1 VLSLVSGSDG
11 NVQFLQTQ
19 PQMTSPATS
28 LNPTQTYITLPITIP
43 PSKPGDA
50 TQTFQIQVLNP
61 NPVQQAPKFQMGQM
75 QIPIHGLQQHGTT
88 VLTVAYSPQ
97 DGEMIPNQMP
107 DGAPVTVLAAIQ
119 PQDLQLL
126 AQQNGMQQHLQHASD
141 SDDTG
146 EKEHRGRINIKT
158 EPSFWGQNPVTI
170 AASNALTTDLS
181 EYFAA
186 RNMNLQP
193 YLKFNTEGLNIKKEL
208 YSEALAQLQLSND
221 NNNVITINNN
231 YNADNSNT
239 SASAGGDTTHDQST
253 EMENSLLGEEEADE
267 KMEID
272 ANGKVKKKRK
282 IKKKPPKPKRPKPG
296 QVHIATALD
305 GTILFC
311 CPECQMAYPE
321 KESLESHLAVHKIER
336 R

>member
-1 VLSLVSGSDG
+1 
-11 NVQFLQTQ
+11 
-19 PQMTSPATS
+19 MTSPATT
-28 LNPTQTYITLPITIP
+28 LNATQTYITLPITIP

-61 NPVQQAPKFQMGQM
+61 NPVPQAQKFQMGQM

-97 DGEMIPNQMP
+97 DGELLPNHMP
-107 DGAPVTVLAAIQ
+107 DGGPVTVLAAIQ

-126 AQQNGMQQHLQHASD
+126 AHQNGLAQQHMHQQTSD
-141 SDDTG
+141 SDDNQ
-146 EKEHRGRINIKT
+146 EKDRSRINIKT
-158 EPSFWGQNPVTI
+158 EPSFWAQNPVTI
-170 AASNALTTDLS
+170 SAPNALTTDLS
-181 EYFAA
+181 EYFHA

-193 YLKFNTEGLNIKKEL
+193 YLKFNTDGLNIKKEL
-208 YSEALAQLQLSND
+208 YNDALAQLQLSD
-221 NNNVITINNN
+221 NNNVISINNN

-239 SASAGGDTTHDQST
+239 SMSAAGDTTLDHST
-253 EMENSLLGEEEADE
+253 EMENSQMTDNGEECDE
-267 KMEID
+267 KLEMD

>member
-1 VLSLVSGSDG
+1 
-11 NVQFLQTQ
+11 
-19 PQMTSPATS
+19 MTSPATT
-28 LNPTQTYITLPITIP
+28 LNATQTYITLPITIP

-61 NPVQQAPKFQMGQM
+61 NPVPQAQKFQMGQM

-97 DGEMIPNQMP
+97 DGELLSNHMP
-107 DGAPVTVLAAIQ
+107 DGGPVTVLAAIQ

-126 AQQNGMQQHLQHASD
+126 AHQNGLQQHLHQQTSD
-141 SDDTG
+141 SDDNQ
-146 EKEHRGRINIKT
+146 EKDRNRINIKS
-158 EPSFWGQNPVTI
+158 EPSFWAQNPVTI
-170 AASNALTTDLS
+170 SAPNALTTDLS
-181 EYFAA
+181 EYFHA

-193 YLKFNTEGLNIKKEL
+193 YLKFNSDGLNIKKEL
-208 YSEALAQLQLSND
+208 YNDALAQLQLSD
-221 NNNVITINNN
+221 NNNVISINNN

-239 SASAGGDTTHDQST
+239 SGMSAAGDTTHDQST
-253 EMENSLLGEEEADE
+253 EMENSQMTENGEECDDKVE
-267 KMEID
+267 MD

>member
-1 VLSLVSGSDG
+1 
-11 NVQFLQTQ
+11 
-19 PQMTSPATS
+19 MTSPATTM
-28 LNPTQTYITLPITIP
+28 NATQTYITLPITIP

-61 NPVQQAPKFQMGQM
+61 NPVPQAQKFQMGQM

-97 DGEMIPNQMP
+97 DGELLPNHMP
-107 DGAPVTVLAAIQ
+107 DGGPVTVLAAIQ

-126 AQQNGMQQHLQHASD
+126 AQQNGLAQQHLHHQTSD
-141 SDDTG
+141 SDDNQ
-146 EKEHRGRINIKT
+146 EKDRGRINIKS
-158 EPSFWGQNPVTI
+158 EPSFWTQSPVTI
-170 AASNALTTDLS
+170 SAPNSITTDLS
-181 EYFAA
+181 EYFHS
-186 RNMNLQP
+186 RSMNLQP
-193 YLKFNTEGLNIKKEL
+193 YLKFNTDGLIKKEL
-208 YSEALAQLQLSND
+208 YNDALAQLQLSD

-239 SASAGGDTTHDQST
+239 SMSAAGDTTHDQST
-253 EMENSLLGEEEADE
+253 EMENSQMTDNGEDCDDKVE
-267 KMEID
+267 MD

-336 R
+336 RFEWQSKH

>member
-1 VLSLVSGSDG
+1 MLSLVSGSDG

-19 PQMTSPATS
+19 PQITSPATT
-28 LNPTQTYITLPITIP
+28 LNQAQTYITLPITIP

-50 TQTFQIQVLNP
+50 TQTFHIQVLNP
-61 NPVQQAPKFQMGQM
+61 NPVPQAPKFQMGQM

-97 DGEMIPNQMP
+97 DGEILPNQMP
-107 DGAPVTVLAAIQ
+107 DGGPVTVLAAIQ

-126 AQQNGMQQHLQHASD
+126 AQQNVMAQQQQQQQQQSSAAQQTSD
-141 SDDTG
+141 SDDNQ
-146 EKEHRGRINIKT
+146 EKEQSRVNIKA
-158 EPSFWGQNPVTI
+158 EPTFWGHN
-170 AASNALTTDLS
+170 NAITTDLS
-181 EYFAA
+181 EYFHA

-193 YLKFNTEGLNIKKEL
+193 YLKFNTDGLNIKKEM
-208 YSEALAQLQLSND
+208 YNDALAHLQLSD
-221 NNNVITINNN
+221 NNNVISIN
-231 YNADNSNT
+231 YNADNSNSL
-239 SASAGGDTTHDQST
+239 SATGDATHDQST
-253 EMENSLLGEEEADE
+253 ENSQFTEGAEEADE
-267 KMEID
+267 KPEVD
-272 ANGKVKKKRK
+272 SNGKVKKKRK
-282 IKKKPPKPKRPKPG
+282 MKKKLPKPKRPKPG

-321 KESLESHLAVHKIER
+321 KESLESHLAVHKIDR

>member
-1 VLSLVSGSDG
+1 
-11 NVQFLQTQ
+11 
-19 PQMTSPATS
+19 
-28 LNPTQTYITLPITIP
+28 
-43 PSKPGDA
+43 
-50 TQTFQIQVLNP
+50 
-61 NPVQQAPKFQMGQM
+61 MGQM

-126 AQQNGMQQHLQHASD
+126 AQQNGLAQQHQHQLQASD
-141 SDDTG
+141 SDETN
-146 EKEHRGRINIKT
+146 EKEQRARINIKT
-158 EPSFWGQNPVTI
+158 EPSFWGQNAVTI
-170 AASNALTTDLS
+170 NPNTLPTDLS

-193 YLKFNTEGLNIKKEL
+193 FLKFNTEGLNIKKEL

-221 NNNVITINNN
+221 NNNVISINNN
-231 YNADNSNT
+231 YNADSSNT
-239 SASAGGDTTHDQST
+239 SLSAGGDTTHDQST
-253 EMENSLLGEEEADE
+253 EMENSLLGDEEVDE
-267 KMEID
+267 KIEID

-282 IKKKPPKPKRPKPG
+282 VKKKPPKPKRPKPG

>member
-1 VLSLVSGSDG
+1 MSGSDG

-61 NPVQQAPKFQMGQM
+61 NPLPQAPKFQMGQM

-97 DGEMIPNQMP
+97 DGEILPNQMS
-107 DGAPVTVLAAIQ
+107 DGPVTVLAAIQ

-126 AQQNGMQQHLQHASD
+126 AHQNGLSQQQLQAAQQTSD
-141 SDDTG
+141 SDENQ
-146 EKEHRGRINIKT
+146 EKERGRINIKT
-158 EPSFWGQNPVTI
+158 EPSFWGQNPVAI
-170 AASNALTTDLS
+170 APNGLTTDLS
-181 EYFAA
+181 EYFHA
-186 RNMNLQP
+186 RNINLQP
-193 YLKFNTEGLNIKKEL
+193 YLKFNTDGLNIKKEL
-208 YSEALAQLQLSND
+208 YNDALAQLQLSD
-221 NNNVITINNN
+221 NNNVIHINNN
-231 YNADNSNT
+231 YNADNSN
-239 SASAGGDTTHDQST
+239 ASTVAGDTTHDQST
-253 EMENSLLGEEEADE
+253 EMESSQMTENGEDGED
-267 KMEID
+267 KMESEVG
-272 ANGKVKKKRK
+272 GKLKKKRK